1 MCIDGRPRRDRCD
14 RRVAAVLALVV
25 AVSMAACSTTAGSGS
40 TSTTPDATEGSTTAG
55 RRVDS
60 GFRTRAG
67 SAPDRLVVVGDSIT
81 NEGRDQLLEAFAAR
95 FAVVIEGRPGHVVSE
110 LQDAADELSVPP
122 PAVVIIELGTNDVSY
137 RIDTDR
143 SAGDLR
149 RMVDTFAAT
158 PCVVLVTVD
167 EGLPMSG
174 ARARASA
181 LNAAVRSIVDADPA
195 RLRLVDMTAVVDAA
209 EADPAFGGSFHRDGI
224 HPVAAGQTRL
234 AAAYDGAVATCGR

>member
-1 MCIDGRPRRDRCD
+1 M
-14 RRVAAVLALVV
+14 AVVV
-25 AVSMAACSTTAGSGS
+25 AMVVTVSAASCSSASTDTSMSGSESTVTTAPG
-40 TSTTPDATEGSTTAG
+40 TAG

-67 SAPDRLVVVGDSIT
+67 TATDRLVVVGDSIT
-81 NEGRDQLLEAFAAR
+81 NEGRDQLLAAFVGR
-95 FAVVIEGRPGHVVSE
+95 FEVVLEGRPGHVVSE
-110 LQDAADELSVPP
+110 LQDAAEELAVPP
-122 PAVVIIELGTNDVSY
+122 PAVAIIELGTNDVSY
-137 RIDTDR
+137 GIDTTR

-167 EGLPMSG
+167 EGLPVSG

-181 LNAAVRSIVDADPA
+181 LNTAIRSIVAGDPA

-209 EADPAFGGSFHRDGI
+209 EADPAFGGSFHYDGI
-224 HPVAAGQTRL
+224 HPRAAGQARL
-234 AAAYDGAVATCGR
+234 AAAYAATVATCGR